1 MNFNCDIIITDPC
14 YIMKTDED
22 WDLCNYGSNLEA
34 LNINSFITSY
44 DGDCVGCNI
53 IDISTGKNLGEFA
66 SDSSAV
72 SVMSLSEVKK
82 YNPDF
87 NKNLD
92 KNCYCI
98 IKNFSGTVEKKKIEN
113 SDNQTWA
120 FVGTGNLSFKTDWA

>member
-1 MNFNCDIIITDPC
+1 MNFEGDIIITDPC
-14 YIMKTDED
+14 YILKNEDD
-22 WDLCNYGSNLEA
+22 WDLCNYGSNLERI
-34 LNINSFITSY
+34 NINSFITSY
-44 DGDCVGCNI
+44 EGDCVGCDI
-53 IDISTGKNLGEFA
+53 IELSTNNLLGEFA

-87 NKNLD
+87 NKDLP

-98 IKNFSGTVEKKKIEN
+98 IKNFSGKVEKIEVKD

-120 FVGTGNLSFKTDWA
+120 FIGTGSINFKTDWA